1 MAFSAREEHVHQ
13 KNRPVSSNSYAAM
26 EGRRQAGQID
36 ELLKGL
42 KGKSRRQKIEDAYM
56 AATKTHDYGFPQSIS
71 RPPANVS
78 KKRMNETELLERNVS
93 IISVLNFKK
102 ADLCH

>member
-71 RPPANVS
+71 PPPANV
-78 KKRMNETELLERNVS
+78 KERE
-93 IISVLNFKK
+93 
-102 ADLCH
+102 